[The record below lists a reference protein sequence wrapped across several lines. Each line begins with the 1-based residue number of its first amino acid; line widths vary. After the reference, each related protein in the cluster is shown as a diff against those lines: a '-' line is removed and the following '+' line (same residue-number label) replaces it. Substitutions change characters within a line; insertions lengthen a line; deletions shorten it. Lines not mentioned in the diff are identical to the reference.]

1 MDSSFKIGKIAGIAI
16 GVHWSWF
23 LILLLITWS
32 FAGGI
37 LLDTFPEWSETQR
50 WVVGVVIALIFFV
63 SILLHELSH
72 SFVAKARGIEVKGIT
87 LFVFGGV
94 SNLGREAESAG
105 EEFQIA
111 IVGPLTSLLIGGLF
125 AGLWAVL
132 RGPAPNWADVA
143 FTLAFINVVIAA
155 FNMLPGFPLDGGRV
169 FRSIIWARNRNLL
182 RATRIAS
189 RTGSGIAYLMMAA
202 GGLVFIS
209 SAETRIA
216 GIWLVMIGL
225 FLRSA
230 AGTSYE
236 QIALQQ
242 ALEGLSARE
251 VARNDYPLVS
261 PEMPVAEL
269 MGQFVLAGRGRCF
282 PVVAGRELLGLVT
295 ISDMQSLD
303 RAEWPVTSVYRVMTP
318 FAKLQTAAP
327 EDGLLKVLQVMGES
341 GVSHVPIVDGNVLL
355 GMIGREDILRVEQV
369 RREVGVDG

>member
-318 FAKLQTAAP
+318 FAKLHTAAP
-327 EDGLLKVLQVMGES
+327 EDGLLKVLQVMGEEA
-341 GVSHVPIVDGNVLL
+341 VSHVPIVDGNVLL

>member
-50 WVVGVVIALIFFV
+50 WLVGVVIALVFFV

-143 FTLAFINVVIAA
+143 FSLAFINIVIAA